1 MEVKTPPDARVRL
14 AMVTACAR
22 AGLAKA
28 AALEVL
34 AAVEADVERA
44 DASQAEV
51 DELQARFRRELAASR
66 VADGRTVAR
75 RVGGGGRRGRVAR
88 GRVGRGAAAGGEGGG
103 DGVGADTMAAD
114 PRAGCPIPVT
124 WGPRPRSS
132 RSPSSSSSSSSDDGT
147 DAVPTPSVSSSADD
161 ADEWS
166 RGLEM
171 WKHWLGLPS
180 RYYDGASD
188 ATTPMDGPSATATP
202 SSSGAAR
209 DDDDAPRGP
218 AEEQERRY
226 TKAEIAEAVRVL
238 RDAASKRFPDD
249 PDRALEV
256 ALEAANDG
264 DAARVLRDEDRA
276 AGDVD

>member
-1 MEVKTPPDARVRL
+1 MPHANPRL
-14 AMVTACAR
+14 
-22 AGLAKA
+22 
-28 AALEVL
+28 
-34 AAVEADVERA
+34 
-44 DASQAEV
+44 
-51 DELQARFRRELAASR
+51 
-66 VADGRTVAR
+66 VA
-75 RVGGGGRRGRVAR
+75 
-88 GRVGRGAAAGGEGGG
+88 
-103 DGVGADTMAAD
+103 
-114 PRAGCPIPVT
+114 
-124 WGPRPRSS
+124 PRPRAHPHVV
-132 RSPSSSSSSSSDDGT
+132 RWTDRLPPPEDSPAT
-147 DAVPTPSVSSSADD
+147 RTPPSSSADD

-188 ATTPMDGPSATATP
+188 ATTPMDGPSATTPMDGPSATATP

-218 AEEQERRY
+218 AETQERRY

-238 RDAASKRFPDD
+238 RDAASKRYPDD

>member
-1 MEVKTPPDARVRL
+1 
-14 AMVTACAR
+14 
-22 AGLAKA
+22 
-28 AALEVL
+28 
-34 AAVEADVERA
+34 
-44 DASQAEV
+44 
-51 DELQARFRRELAASR
+51 
-66 VADGRTVAR
+66 
-75 RVGGGGRRGRVAR
+75 
-88 GRVGRGAAAGGEGGG
+88 
-103 DGVGADTMAAD
+103 
-114 PRAGCPIPVT
+114 
-124 WGPRPRSS
+124 
-132 RSPSSSSSSSSDDGT
+132 
-147 DAVPTPSVSSSADD
+147 
-161 ADEWS
+161 
-166 RGLEM
+166 M

-209 DDDDAPRGP
+209 DDEDAPRGP
-218 AEEQERRY
+218 AETQARRY

-238 RDAASKRFPDD
+238 RDAASKRLPDD